1 MKILCFGYREWALRI
16 YEKLRIF
23 FPNNNFIT
31 ISGNKISELQ
41 GIVESIQPDIILFYG
56 WSDYIPES
64 IFSKWECLMLH
75 PSCLPKYRGGSPIQ
89 NQIQDGVIM
98 SCVSIFKISKGIDS
112 GNIYG
117 QSPLELSG
125 NLNDI
130 FERMITVGFQ
140 LTCKILENNHTIVE
154 QDDSQATIVSEE
166 SLVKGGYYQR
176 LQQMSAQQL
185 YDKVRMLNSDSYPR
199 VFIK

>member
-89 NQIQDGVIM
+89 IQIQDGVIM
-98 SCVSIFKISKGIDS
+98 CWVSIFMISKGIVS

-130 FERMITVGFQ
+130 FERMITVTFG
-140 LTCKILENNHTIVE
+140 
-154 QDDSQATIVSEE
+154 
-166 SLVKGGYYQR
+166 
-176 LQQMSAQQL
+176 
-185 YDKVRMLNSDSYPR
+185 
-199 VFIK
+199 

>member
-1 MKILCFGYREWALRI
+1 
-16 YEKLRIF
+16 
-23 FPNNNFIT
+23 
-31 ISGNKISELQ
+31 
-41 GIVESIQPDIILFYG
+41 
-56 WSDYIPES
+56 
-64 IFSKWECLMLH
+64 MLH

-130 FERMITVGFQ
+130 FERMITVGFR

-154 QDDSQATIVSEE
+154 QDDSQATYCKRRKPSESE
-166 SLVKGGYYQR
+166 VTIND

-199 VFIK
+199 VFIKMTCGNKIFFNDVSL